1 MVFPQSG
8 GENKGGRF
16 TKGKAKIMYI
26 AARKMRLN
34 LRLNFILVYNI
45 PKKYQKKVDEP
56 Y

>member
-8 GENKGGRF
+8 GENKGGKF
-16 TKGKAKIMYI
+16 TKGKARIMYI
-26 AARKMRLN
+26 AGTKIRLN